1 MALRPRSPRPTQR
14 RVLEVPSSGRVGE
27 AKATGSQAP
36 RTRPKVGCR
45 AGRPAPRHAPRPHLD
60 PSLPSAPSSPGPT
73 AAFSL
78 RALSSRRPCL
88 PTKQKQEELCET
100 TLTRPAA
107 RWAGGE
113 ANRRQ
118 SGDVLP
124 PATAAMPSSA
134 RTLKTQ
140 LLPWA
145 RGTFKGPR
153 RRPGLRQCPGAG
165 PGVSLPSASGRSAP
179 PSGGR
184 RRSSLRLLDAVLPLH
199 YHKCLLPL
207 GCWRSTPSLRVPR
220 PAPRCALSLCPV
232 LSPHTSPTAPEA
244 GGLMESPG

>member
-1 MALRPRSPRPTQR
+1 MKGNFARRANLRWGTPRLTWWMALRPRSPRPTQR

-45 AGRPAPRHAPRPHLD
+45 AGRPAPRCAPRPHLD

-134 RTLKTQ
+134 RTPKTQ

-165 PGVSLPSASGRSAP
+165 PGVSLPSASGSSAP
-179 PSGGR
+179 PQE
-184 RRSSLRLLDAVLPLH
+184 DAAAP
-199 YHKCLLPL
+199 
-207 GCWRSTPSLRVPR
+207 PS
-220 PAPRCALSLCPV
+220 AS
-232 LSPHTSPTAPEA
+232 
-244 GGLMESPG
+244 